1 MEQQEINK
9 AVAQGLNEL
18 FVWFVGLQPNTR
30 TKLPSVNIKQ
40 EEAIGVVKHIN
51 FIASIVGYQN
61 RLQINED
68 GSVTVLLQEIP
79 LPESADEA
87 MEELS
92 KLDQE
97 LGLYN
102 EPLEQIVE
110 LTKDI
115 GQDL

>member
-61 RLQINED
+61 RLQTNED
-68 GSVTVLLQEIP
+68 GSVTVLLEEIP
-79 LPESADEA
+79 IPESTDEA
-87 MEELS
+87 LEE
-92 KLDQE
+92 
-97 LGLYN
+97 
-102 EPLEQIVE
+102 IVE

-115 GQDL
+115 GQEL

>member
-9 AVAQGLNEL
+9 AVAMGLNEL

-61 RLQINED
+61 RLQTNED
-68 GSVTVLLQEIP
+68 GSVTVLLEEIP
-79 LPESADEA
+79 LPESTDKAL
-87 MEELS
+87 EE
-92 KLDQE
+92 
-97 LGLYN
+97 
-102 EPLEQIVE
+102 IVE

-115 GQDL
+115 GQEL